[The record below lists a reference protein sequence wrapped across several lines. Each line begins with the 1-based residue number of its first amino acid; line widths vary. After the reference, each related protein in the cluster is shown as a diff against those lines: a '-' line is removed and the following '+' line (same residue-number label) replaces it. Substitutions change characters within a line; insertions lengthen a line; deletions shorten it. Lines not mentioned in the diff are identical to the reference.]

1 MQQPQTQIETNKSDP
16 MVELDIGGDSVD
28 VELKDKENV
37 SKVEETKSEAIKVKE
52 STEAKEEVKDERE
65 EYSEGVKKR
74 IDRLTY
80 KIREAERRE
89 QAAVQFAQKIKEEK
103 DSLEGKFKELDDGY
117 VNEFTGR
124 VQSQLESAKN
134 NLKNAVAKGDID
146 AQVSANQLLA
156 KLAIEEERI
165 KATEVQR
172 KTTADQAD
180 NAGQVVQQPVQNN
193 VATPKPDPRAEA
205 WAEKNEWFGKDETM
219 TYASFGIHKKLV
231 EQEGYDPTSDEYYDE
246 VDKRIRTEFPH
257 KFNDGGEVQGSNKP
271 VQTVASATRTS
282 RTGRKTVRLT
292 PSQVAIAKKLGEP
305 LEEYAKQIKL
315 TEGA

>member
-28 VELKDKENV
+28 VELKDKENT
-37 SKVEETKSEAIKVKE
+37 SKVEDKKSEAVEVKE
-52 STEAKEEVKDERE
+52 TTEAKEEVKDERE

-146 AQVSANQLLA
+146 AQVNANQLLA

-172 KTTADQAD
+172 KATADQAD

-292 PSQVAIAKKLGEP
+292 PSQVAIAKKLGVP
-305 LEEYAKQIKL
+305 LEEYAKYVK
-315 TEGA
+315 E

>member
-1 MQQPQTQIETNKSDP
+1 MQQPQTQIETNKADP

-28 VELKDKENV
+28 VELKDKENT
-37 SKVEETKSEAIKVKE
+37 SKVEDKKSEAVDVKE
-52 STEAKEEVKDERE
+52 TTETKEEVKDERE

-146 AQVSANQLLA
+146 AQVNANQLLA

-172 KTTADQAD
+172 KATVDQAD

-292 PSQVAIAKKLGEP
+292 PSQVAIAKKLGVP
-305 LEEYAKQIKL
+305 LEEYAKYVK
-315 TEGA
+315 E